1 MQFDATRRS
10 LLAPLRY
17 FDKLA
22 KLVASRVAARPPTLR
37 VRRSGRV
44 RESRVAFTI
53 NIFLVTFFLV
63 LAMMVS
69 CGGKAKAPPPPK
81 EISAAK
87 VYKGTLERTV
97 LFTGNIEAQDFVNV
111 FSRANGK
118 VVKKL
123 LKEGDPVKKGQAILA
138 IERDEIGYT
147 FKPLI
152 LDSPIDGYVGSI
164 LVDVGTYVYDRTV
177 FSQNPAVVVVRP
189 GKMRVKLDIPER
201 YLDTVHLGTKVQMKV
216 DYMDGKVFD
225 GTIITAAPVVD
236 EKTRTARIEVE
247 VPNQNGE
254 LRHGMFG
261 RMHLVVEKRENT
273 LIASLQGISWEGEK
287 QFVYKVADG
296 KAHRTQIK
304 TGMRNDVHVEI
315 TEGVV
320 ENDILAV
327 GSLIDLKDG
336 EPVAVKNQ

>member
-1 MQFDATRRS
+1 VRGDFRGAIKE
-10 LLAPLRY
+10 
-17 FDKLA
+17 F
-22 KLVASRVAARPPTLR
+22 RVAITTCFLIAILIL
-37 VRRSGRV
+37 SL
-44 RESRVAFTI
+44 ATI
-53 NIFLVTFFLV
+53 I
-63 LAMMVS
+63 S
-69 CGGKAKAPPPPK
+69 CGGRAKAPPPPK
-81 EISAAK
+81 EINAAK
-87 VYKGTLERTV
+87 IYKGTLERTV

-123 LKEGDPVKKGQAILA
+123 LKEGDPVKKGQGILA

-201 YLDTVHLGTKVQMKV
+201 YLDTIHLGTKVQMKV

-273 LIASLQGISWEGEK
+273 LIAPLQGISWEGEK
-287 QFVYKVADG
+287 QFVYKVKDG
-296 KAHRTQIK
+296 KVERLQVK
-304 TGMRNDVHVEI
+304 TGLRNDVHVEI
-315 TEGVV
+315 LEGLA
-320 ENDILAV
+320 ENDHIAV
-327 GSLIDLKDG
+327 GDLLDLRDG
-336 EPVAVKNQ
+336 ELVAVKE

>member
-1 MQFDATRRS
+1 MQFDATRCS

-22 KLVASRVAARPPTLR
+22 KLVASRVA
-37 VRRSGRV
+37 V

-63 LAMMVS
+63 LAIMAS
-69 CGGKAKAPPPPK
+69 CGGKAKGPSPQQ
-81 EISAAK
+81 EIETAK
-87 VYKGTLERTV
+87 VVRGTIERTV
-97 LFTGNIEAQDFVNV
+97 LFTGNIVAKDAVNV
-111 FSRANGK
+111 FSRAQGRIS
-118 VVKKL
+118 KKL
-123 LKEGDPVKKGQAILA
+123 LKEGDPVKKGQGILV
-138 IERDEIGYT
+138 IDRDEIGYT

-152 LDSPIDGYVGSI
+152 VDSPIDGYVGSI
-164 LVDVGTYVYDRTV
+164 LVDIGTVVYDRTV
-177 FSQNPAVVVVRP
+177 FSQNPVAVVVRP
-189 GKMRVKLDIPER
+189 GTMRVKLDIPER
-201 YLDTVHLGTKVQMKV
+201 YLTVVLPGTKVKMFV
-216 DYMDGKVFD
+216 DSLNGDTYE
-225 GTIITAAPVVD
+225 GTIITSSPVVD
-236 EKTRTARIEVE
+236 EKTRTAKVEVE
-247 VPNQNGE
+247 VPNVDGR

-261 RMHLVVEKRENT
+261 RINLVVGKHDNVLT
-273 LIASLQGISWEGEK
+273 VPNNAVSWEGEK

>member
-1 MQFDATRRS
+1 MQFDATRCS

-22 KLVASRVAARPPTLR
+22 KLVASRVA
-37 VRRSGRV
+37 V

-97 LFTGNIEAQDFVNV
+97 LFTGNIVAKDAVNV
-111 FSRANGK
+111 FSRAQGRIS
-118 VVKKL
+118 KKL
-123 LKEGDPVKKGQAILA
+123 LKEGDPVKKGQGILV
-138 IERDEIGYT
+138 IDRDEIGYT

-152 LDSPIDGYVGSI
+152 VDSPIDGYVGSI
-164 LVDVGTYVYDRTV
+164 LVDIGTVVYDRTV
-177 FSQNPAVVVVRP
+177 FSQNPVAVVVRP
-189 GKMRVKLDIPER
+189 GTMRVKLDIPER
-201 YLDTVHLGTKVQMKV
+201 YLTVVLPGTKVKMFV
-216 DYMDGKVFD
+216 DSLNGDTYE
-225 GTIITAAPVVD
+225 GTIITSSPVVD
-236 EKTRTARIEVE
+236 EKTRTAKVEVE
-247 VPNQNGE
+247 VPNVDGR

-261 RMHLVVEKRENT
+261 RINLVVGKHDNVLT
-273 LIASLQGISWEGEK
+273 VPNNAVSWEGEK